1 MQQLIVIGNGMS
13 GIAMVEAL
21 LQRAP
26 GRYAITV
33 IGREP
38 HGNYNRILL
47 SPVLGREKT
56 VADALTHPPQWY
68 AQRDISLLMGEEV
81 LRVDLRARELHT
93 DRRTLRWDKLVF
105 ACGSRPHIPALP
117 GTERPHVLGFRTLR
131 DVEKMQAQRGPVAV
145 LGGGLLG
152 VEAAAALRRTG
163 REVALI
169 HRGAWLL
176 DRQLDPLAGGLLLRH
191 LQARGIDC
199 RLGVSLQRVDDDR
212 VTLTDGSTLA
222 AQQVVIAAGV
232 APDIALA
239 RDAGV
244 PCRRGILVDR
254 QLQPAMPDIYALG
267 ECCEIEGETFGLVAP
282 CLMQASV
289 LAARLAGEPGDDFY
303 SRDSGMRLKV
313 SGIEVFSAGDVSE
326 APSVTSFDPLSGHY
340 RRLFL
345 RNGALRG
352 VLLFGDTSQ
361 AADLLTQLQQGERA
375 DLNTL
380 FGLDNDRT
388 QRHAAGKSMMSKP
401 LLTVVGHGMVG
412 HHFLEQIV
420 SRGLHQQYH
429 IVVYGDEPQMAYDR
443 VHLTEYFSGKSAD
456 DLSLVSER
464 FFQQHGIELRSGC
477 EVMAIDPVRRSLC
490 DSRGAELAWDKL
502 VLATGSVPFV
512 PPVPGHDLPRCF
524 VYRTLADLDAIAA
537 CAATSARG
545 VVIGGGLLGLEA
557 ANALRQ
563 LGLKTEV
570 VEFSPRLMAV
580 QLDDGGAQM
589 LHGKI
594 SALGVEVHTSKATEA
609 IESLDDGSLRLR
621 FADGSS
627 LETDLVVFSAGI
639 RPRDTLARA
648 AGLEVGERGGIVID
662 DACATSAGDIY
673 AIGECALWRGQIFGL
688 VAPGYQMARVLAGQL
703 AQEAS
708 AFSGADMSTKLKL
721 LGVDVA
727 SFGDAHGRTA
737 GSQCYQWVDNPKGI
751 YKKLVVSG
759 DGKTLLGGVLVGDSS
774 DYASLLQTMLNKLP
788 LPEAP
793 ESLILPQ
800 LAGAPAKTS
809 GIAALPES
817 AQICSCHNVSKGDIC
832 AAVRSGCGDIGALKT
847 RTKAATGCGG
857 CSALVRQVME
867 HQLAD
872 LGVEVKKDV
881 CEHFPWSRQALY
893 HLIRAGGITTFG
905 QLLARHGRGHGCE
918 ICKPL
923 VASLLASCWNE
934 YLLKP
939 AHLPL
944 QDTNDRYFAN
954 IQKDGTYSVV
964 PRVAGGEITPQ
975 GLIALGEVA
984 AEYNL
989 YTKITGGQR
998 IDLFGAR
1005 LDQLPAIWEKLIAAG
1020 FETGHAYG
1028 KSLRTV
1034 KSCVGSSWCRY
1045 GVQDSTAFA
1054 IALEH
1059 RYKGLRSPHKIK
1071 MAVSGCTREC
1081 AEAQSKDIGV
1091 IATDKGWNL
1100 YVCGNGGM
1108 KPRHADLFASDLDDE
1123 TLIRYVDRILMF
1135 YVRTADRLQR
1145 TSVWMENMEGG
1156 LAYLRQVI
1164 IDDSLG
1170 IADTLEQEMQRVVD
1184 SYQCEWRTTLED
1196 PSRRALFTATLNS
1209 EAPDETLHYAQVRG
1223 QRQPAG
1229 AQRIP
1234 VATLPAEPW
1243 VEICDL
1249 TAIPQEAGIGARLGN
1264 QRVALFRFGES
1275 IYALDDN
1282 EPGTPASVLS
1292 RGILGDV
1299 AGEPVVITP
1308 LYKQRIRLRD
1318 GQNLDAP
1325 EQWLRCWPVRLDR
1338 GKVLLGN
1345 QPLQRLAE
1353 VS

>member
-1 MQQLIVIGNGMS
+1 
-13 GIAMVEAL
+13 
-21 LQRAP
+21 
-26 GRYAITV
+26 
-33 IGREP
+33 
-38 HGNYNRILL
+38 
-47 SPVLGREKT
+47 
-56 VADALTHPPQWY
+56 
-68 AQRDISLLMGEEV
+68 
-81 LRVDLRARELHT
+81 
-93 DRRTLRWDKLVF
+93 
-105 ACGSRPHIPALP
+105 
-117 GTERPHVLGFRTLR
+117 
-131 DVEKMQAQRGPVAV
+131 
-145 LGGGLLG
+145 
-152 VEAAAALRRTG
+152 
-163 REVALI
+163 
-169 HRGAWLL
+169 
-176 DRQLDPLAGGLLLRH
+176 
-191 LQARGIDC
+191 
-199 RLGVSLQRVDDDR
+199 
-212 VTLTDGSTLA
+212 
-222 AQQVVIAAGV
+222 
-232 APDIALA
+232 
-239 RDAGV
+239 
-244 PCRRGILVDR
+244 
-254 QLQPAMPDIYALG
+254 
-267 ECCEIEGETFGLVAP
+267 
-282 CLMQASV
+282 
-289 LAARLAGEPGDDFY
+289 
-303 SRDSGMRLKV
+303 
-313 SGIEVFSAGDVSE
+313 
-326 APSVTSFDPLSGHY
+326 
-340 RRLFL
+340 
-345 RNGALRG
+345 
-352 VLLFGDTSQ
+352 
-361 AADLLTQLQQGERA
+361 
-375 DLNTL
+375 
-380 FGLDNDRT
+380 
-388 QRHAAGKSMMSKP
+388 
-401 LLTVVGHGMVG
+401 
-412 HHFLEQIV
+412 
-420 SRGLHQQYH
+420 
-429 IVVYGDEPQMAYDR
+429 
-443 VHLTEYFSGKSAD
+443 
-456 DLSLVSER
+456 
-464 FFQQHGIELRSGC
+464 
-477 EVMAIDPVRRSLC
+477 
-490 DSRGAELAWDKL
+490 
-502 VLATGSVPFV
+502 
-512 PPVPGHDLPRCF
+512 
-524 VYRTLADLDAIAA
+524 
-537 CAATSARG
+537 
-545 VVIGGGLLGLEA
+545 
-557 ANALRQ
+557 
-563 LGLKTEV
+563 
-570 VEFSPRLMAV
+570 
-580 QLDDGGAQM
+580 
-589 LHGKI
+589 
-594 SALGVEVHTSKATEA
+594 
-609 IESLDDGSLRLR
+609 
-621 FADGSS
+621 
-627 LETDLVVFSAGI
+627 
-639 RPRDTLARA
+639 
-648 AGLEVGERGGIVID
+648 
-662 DACATSAGDIY
+662 
-673 AIGECALWRGQIFGL
+673 
-688 VAPGYQMARVLAGQL
+688 
-703 AQEAS
+703 
-708 AFSGADMSTKLKL
+708 
-721 LGVDVA
+721 
-727 SFGDAHGRTA
+727 
-737 GSQCYQWVDNPKGI
+737 
-751 YKKLVVSG
+751 
-759 DGKTLLGGVLVGDSS
+759 
-774 DYASLLQTMLNKLP
+774 
-788 LPEAP
+788 
-793 ESLILPQ
+793 
-800 LAGAPAKTS
+800 
-809 GIAALPES
+809 
-817 AQICSCHNVSKGDIC
+817 
-832 AAVRSGCGDIGALKT
+832 
-847 RTKAATGCGG
+847 
-857 CSALVRQVME
+857 
-867 HQLAD
+867 
-872 LGVEVKKDV
+872 
-881 CEHFPWSRQALY
+881 
-893 HLIRAGGITTFG
+893 
-905 QLLARHGRGHGCE
+905 
-918 ICKPL
+918 
-923 VASLLASCWNE
+923 SCWNE

-1229 AQRIP
+1229 GQRIP

-1249 TAIPQEAGIGARLGN
+1249 TAIPQEAGIGARLGS

-1308 LYKQRIRLRD
+1308 LYKQRIRLCD

-1325 EQWLRCWPVRLDR
+1325 GQWLRCWPVRLDR